1 MACVVPVTETVCCE
15 RCTAPAGARAELH
28 GTRADISHPKVAC
41 EHLRLSCVCLSSVSR
56 LRLCARA
63 RSVESV
69 YSQTMQYID
78 SQLLL
83 SILLIIIITT
93 SPNSR

>member
-1 MACVVPVTETVCCE
+1 MSVAL
-15 RCTAPAGARAELH
+15 RLRARARSFMV
-28 GTRADISHPKVAC
+28 RARISHPKVAC
-41 EHLRLSCVCLSSVSR
+41 EHMRLSCVCLSSVSR

-93 SPNSR
+93 SPYSR